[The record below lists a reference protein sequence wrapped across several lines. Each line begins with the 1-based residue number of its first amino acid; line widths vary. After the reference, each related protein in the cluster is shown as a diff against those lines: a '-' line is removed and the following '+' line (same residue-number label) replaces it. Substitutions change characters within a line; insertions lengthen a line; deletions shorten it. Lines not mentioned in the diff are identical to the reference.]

1 MVSRCSCDLS
11 HSADRFV
18 HACFFISPLFLSNM
32 ASSARA
38 LDPLAVTRDNF
49 EEHFHHI
56 SSFLLPRTRFI
67 SFDTELTGIRGDP
80 SSAVSPLDSSEDRYS
95 KMRSVASRFA
105 LIQVITLT

>member
-67 SFDTELTGIRGDP
+67 SFDTELKKDGDRKREKKIKK
-80 SSAVSPLDSSEDRYS
+80 AKEEERNDGGR
-95 KMRSVASRFA
+95 
-105 LIQVITLT
+105 